1 MNIPSWSFRN
11 VGQSMIQ
18 IKPKNIKKK
27 EKEKD
32 NDNDNP
38 PEITHSDKTEEFPP
52 KTPIVLIKESANPP
66 EITHSDKTEEFPP
79 KTPIILIKES
89 ANPPETTTNYD
100 KIEEFLLSYINLGFE
115 INLELII
122 ELYI

>member
-32 NDNDNP
+32 NDND
-38 PEITHSDKTEEFPP
+38 
-52 KTPIVLIKESANPP
+52 NPP